1 MRVIKLLLDQ
11 GVVVIC
17 AGGGGIPILR
27 REDGSTVGIEAVID
41 KDAASALLA
50 QQLKADA
57 LLLLTDVDAIYR
69 DFGKDNAAAISSL
82 SVEEGVPSICRP
94 VRWDPNWPLPPTL
107 PNTEGSAALADWKMH
122 WVFCRE
128 ALAPEY
134 RRGEPE
140 VTGQRMRINASL
152 ARLSG
157 RRLPG
162 HVLHSKHEAYRVS
175 FVTQWLRYSTRRGVT
190 SASQI

>member
-1 MRVIKLLLDQ
+1 M
-11 GVVVIC
+11 
-17 AGGGGIPILR
+17 
-27 REDGSTVGIEAVID
+27 
-41 KDAASALLA
+41 
-50 QQLKADA
+50 
-57 LLLLTDVDAIYR
+57 
-69 DFGKDNAAAISSL
+69 
-82 SVEEGVPSICRP
+82 PSICRP

-162 HVLHSKHEAYRVS
+162 HVLHSKHEALSGVFCNPVAAIVYKKRSDFCESNLTRTSCLDVIPEPCVWHNKS
-175 FVTQWLRYSTRRGVT
+175 HGGGSWLGHNGTKRDLPGLAALSERCSRSPQSSAPAWPSRSVGRRR
-190 SASQI
+190 